1 MCNLKILNNHSND
14 ILLTIF
20 NTISR
25 DKITQSFLQNKK
37 KYSFVIL
44 LYF

>member
-1 MCNLKILNNHSND
+1 MIFLFARFH
-14 ILLTIF
+14 TI
-20 NTISR
+20 TR
-25 DKITQSFLQNKK
+25 DKTTQSFLQNKE

>member
-1 MCNLKILNNHSND
+1 MCNQKILPPQM
-14 ILLTIF
+14 IF
-20 NTISR
+20 LFSLFHMITR